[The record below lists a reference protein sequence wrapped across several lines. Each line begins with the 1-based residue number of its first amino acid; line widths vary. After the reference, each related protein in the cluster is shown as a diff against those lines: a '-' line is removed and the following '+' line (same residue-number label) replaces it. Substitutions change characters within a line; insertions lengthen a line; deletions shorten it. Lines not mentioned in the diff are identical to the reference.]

1 MNQQGPTRPPDWF
14 SNFLLESAQADLDVF
29 RVYELERR
37 ELENE
42 NEMLKA
48 LLRDKEVQLSDTQ
61 TALDQHSM
69 ELSNAE
75 ERIKNLMEKLKTKII
90 VMVIYSSRH
99 LLSQQKEASNTS
111 CCFFNRQIRAQLEN
125 Y

>member
-1 MNQQGPTRPPDWF
+1 MSQQGPRPPDWF

-29 RVYELERR
+29 RGYELEHRA
-37 ELENE
+37 LENE

-48 LLRDKEVQLSDTQ
+48 LFRDKEVQLSVSQ

-75 ERIKNLMEKLKTKII
+75 ERIKNLVEKLKTKDHCHGDLLILPSII
-90 VMVIYSSRH
+90 VITTKRG
-99 LLSQQKEASNTS
+99 
-111 CCFFNRQIRAQLEN
+111 I
-125 Y
+125 

>member
-48 LLRDKEVQLSDTQ
+48 LLRDKEVQLSVTQ
-61 TALDQHSM
+61 TALDQRST

-75 ERIKNLMEKLKTKII
+75 ERISWRNSRQKI
-90 VMVIYSSRH
+90 VAMVIYSSYH
-99 LLSQQKEASNTS
+99 LLLLSQQ
-111 CCFFNRQIRAQLEN
+111 IPRAM
-125 Y
+125 

>member
-48 LLRDKEVQLSDTQ
+48 LLRDKEVQLSVTQ

-99 LLSQQKEASNTS
+99 LLSQQKEASKTS